1 MRFIVP
7 MIVGG
12 IIGYITN
19 WLAIKMLFRPH
30 KEIRILGVKLPFTPG
45 LIPKESRRVAKSIG
59 ATVGENLLSPKVVTD
74 ALSKP
79 ENSENIKL
87 WIRNSINKLRENNNP
102 ISSLLMFEE
111 DEKYESLINYLKTN
125 IGEFVYFKIDN
136 ESFKNK
142 TLNVVEDLIFEK
154 YGNEIEEFI
163 FDQTKVFLGNLS
175 TSEKLKDEIEGAAN
189 SIVDK
194 LKNDERT
201 LYEVIPEDV
210 IESINTYI
218 DQEQEV
224 IVSGILDIIKSPD
237 IQIKLK
243 TSLAELVNQNLNK
256 VITMFITP
264 EQISEKVFS
273 SLEKYIDSQEV
284 YGTIMYIIKNSIEKI
299 LNHQVKQIAQDGLEV
314 ISNGDISIF
323 SNIIIEYI
331 SKEENQGKL
340 LLIIKDRL
348 TAENITIKTKVSSL
362 LTQGLDLIINLNE
375 VREIIDGVIEISLK
389 NILNQ
394 PISTVFIKL
403 EEDNIEKVID
413 YINTSF
419 YSFMNSSLPDII
431 TTVNISKI
439 VEDQINSFEVEFAEK
454 LILDIAKKELSAITW
469 LGALLGII
477 MGLLMPLIQSLY

>member
-45 LIPKESRRVAKSIG
+45 LIPKESKRVAKSIG

-362 LTQGLDLIINLNE
+362 LTQGLDVIINLNE

-419 YSFMNSSLPDII
+419 YNFMNSSLPDII

>member
-1 MRFIVP
+1 M
-7 MIVGG
+7 
-12 IIGYITN
+12 
-19 WLAIKMLFRPH
+19 
-30 KEIRILGVKLPFTPG
+30 
-45 LIPKESRRVAKSIG
+45 
-59 ATVGENLLSPKVVTD
+59 D
-74 ALSKP
+74 
-79 ENSENIKL
+79 
-87 WIRNSINKLRENNNP
+87 
-102 ISSLLMFEE
+102 
-111 DEKYESLINYLKTN
+111 
-125 IGEFVYFKIDN
+125 
-136 ESFKNK
+136 
-142 TLNVVEDLIFEK
+142 
-154 YGNEIEEFI
+154 
-163 FDQTKVFLGNLS
+163 
-175 TSEKLKDEIEGAAN
+175 KLKDEIEGAAN

-210 IESINTYI
+210 IESINIYI

-362 LTQGLDLIINLNE
+362 LTQGLDVIINLNE

-454 LILDIAKKELSAITW
+454 LILDIATKELSAITW

>member
-87 WIRNSINKLRENNNP
+87 WIRNSINKLRKNNNP

-362 LTQGLDLIINLNE
+362 LTQGLDVIINLNE

-413 YINTSF
+413 YLNNSF